1 MLQLLILLSFAH
13 LQVSSS
19 LMNQSQSSDQNF
31 EFKKDFEEKLHL
43 PNKEL
48 RVCAK
53 GESICI
59 PANYSKF
66 DLPNEDETTQV
77 SVGIDIKDI
86 PNINDHE
93 FSVTLNAFFVVRFV
107 QANLFVRKCFAS
119 ISTFIRCTKNT
130 VFLFLMGSSFL
141 KIKLNFISRGCN
153 RQDLF
158 IIEKIR

>member
-1 MLQLLILLSFAH
+1 
-13 LQVSSS
+13 
-19 LMNQSQSSDQNF
+19 MNQSQSSDQNF

-107 QANLFVRKCFAS
+107 QANLFVRKCFA
-119 ISTFIRCTKNT
+119 I
-130 VFLFLMGSSFL
+130 
-141 KIKLNFISRGCN
+141 IKLLLDAPRILVYYF
-153 RQDLF
+153 
-158 IIEKIR
+158 